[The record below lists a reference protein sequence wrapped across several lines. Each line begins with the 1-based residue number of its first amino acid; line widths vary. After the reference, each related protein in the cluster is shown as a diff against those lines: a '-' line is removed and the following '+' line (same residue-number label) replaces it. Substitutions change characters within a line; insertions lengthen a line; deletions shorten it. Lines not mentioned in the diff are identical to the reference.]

1 MLLIN
6 DVGKKYVLLYD
17 TMTLNTKKFCDKVKK
32 KYGDK
37 IAVHNI
43 NEIINNDGFY
53 KISGNE
59 NEIYTINDIDIH
71 LVTYTIMEGEIP
83 KSTLKLL
90 EDYNWKHI
98 VKTISSTGQKNWG
111 KDLFAV
117 AVDEVSKL
125 YPNIKKGL
133 KIELQ
138 GNSKDVDNMAKM
150 ILGDDF
156 NVDN

>member
-6 DVGKKYVLLYD
+6 DIGKKYVLLYD

-32 KYGDK
+32 KYGTK

-43 NEIINNDGFY
+43 NEIINNNGFY

-59 NEIYTINDIDIH
+59 NEIYTINDIDVH
-71 LVTYTIMEGEIP
+71 LITYTIMEGEIP
-83 KSTLKLL
+83 KSTLKFL
-90 EDYNWKHI
+90 EEYNLKCI
-98 VKTISSTGQKNWG
+98 VKSISSTGQKNWG

-117 AVDEVSKL
+117 AVDEVNKL

-138 GNSKDVDNMAKM
+138 GNSIDVDNMAKM
-150 ILGDDF
+150 ILGDDM
-156 NVDN
+156 

>member
-6 DVGKKYVLLYD
+6 DIGKKYVLLYD

-32 KYGDK
+32 KYGNK

-43 NEIINNDGFY
+43 NEIINNNGFY

-59 NEIYTINDIDIH
+59 NEIYTINDIDVH
-71 LVTYTIMEGEIP
+71 LITYTIMEGEIP
-83 KSTLKLL
+83 KSTLKFL
-90 EDYNWKHI
+90 EEYNLKYI
-98 VKTISSTGQKNWG
+98 VKSISSTGQKNWG
-111 KDLFAV
+111 KNLFAV
-117 AVDEVSKL
+117 AVDEVNKL

-138 GNSKDVDNMAKM
+138 GNSIDVKNMAKL
-150 ILGDDF
+150 IVGDDM
-156 NVDN
+156 

>member
-17 TMTLNTKKFCDKVKK
+17 TMTLNTKMFCDKVKK

-37 IAVHNI
+37 IAVHSI
-43 NEIINNDGFY
+43 KQILNDFGYY
-53 KISGNE
+53 KVSGNE
-59 NEIYTINDIDIH
+59 SNKIEIH
-71 LVTYTIMEGEIP
+71 LITYTIMQGEIP
-83 KSTLKLL
+83 QTTLELL
-90 EDYNWKHI
+90 EKYKFKNI

-117 AVDEVSKL
+117 AVDEVNKL

-150 ILGDDF
+150 ILGEDF
-156 NVDN
+156 

>member
-1 MLLIN
+1 MLLLN

-17 TMTLNTKKFCDKVKK
+17 TMTLNTKMFCDKVKK
-32 KYGDK
+32 KYGNK

-43 NEIINNDGFY
+43 KQILNDFGYY
-53 KISGNE
+53 KVSGNE
-59 NEIYTINDIDIH
+59 SNKIEIH
-71 LVTYTIMEGEIP
+71 LITYTIMQGEVP
-83 KSTLKLL
+83 QTTLDLL
-90 EDYNWKHI
+90 EKYKFKNI

-117 AVDEVSKL
+117 AIDEVNKL

-138 GNSKDVDNMAKM
+138 GTSKDVDNMAKM
-150 ILGDDF
+150 ILGEDF
-156 NVDN
+156 

>member
-17 TMTLNTKKFCDKVKK
+17 TMTLNTKMFCDKVKK

-37 IAVHNI
+37 IAVHSI
-43 NEIINNDGFY
+43 KEILNNFGYY
-53 KISGNE
+53 KVTECEGNKIE
-59 NEIYTINDIDIH
+59 VH
-71 LVTYTIMEGEIP
+71 LVTYTIMQGEVP
-83 KSTLKLL
+83 QTTLDLL
-90 EDYNWKHI
+90 EKYKFKDI

-117 AVDEVSKL
+117 AVDEVNKL
-125 YPNIKKGL
+125 YPNIEKGL

-138 GNSKDVDNMAKM
+138 GTSRDVDNMAKM

-156 NVDN
+156 

>member
-59 NEIYTINDIDIH
+59 NEIYTINDINDIDVH
-71 LVTYTIMEGEIP
+71 LVTYTIMEGEVP
-83 KSTLKLL
+83 KNTLKLL
-90 EDYNWKHI
+90 EEYNWKHI
-98 VKTISSTGQKNWG
+98 IKTISSTGQKNWG
-111 KDLFAV
+111 KDLFAK
-117 AVDEVSKL
+117 AVDVVNEL
-125 YPNIKKGL
+125 YPNIEKGL

-138 GNSKDVDNMAKM
+138 GNSKDVDNMARM
-150 ILGDDF
+150 ILKEDF
-156 NVDN
+156 

>member
-1 MLLIN
+1 MLLLN

-17 TMTLNTKKFCDKVKK
+17 TMTLNTKMFCDKVKK
-32 KYGDK
+32 KYGNK

-43 NEIINNDGFY
+43 KQILNDFGYY
-53 KISGNE
+53 KVSGNE
-59 NEIYTINDIDIH
+59 SNKIEIH
-71 LVTYTIMEGEIP
+71 LITYTIMQGEVP
-83 KSTLKLL
+83 KTTLELL
-90 EDYNWKHI
+90 EKYKFKDI

-117 AVDEVSKL
+117 AVDEVNKL
-125 YPNIKKGL
+125 YPNIEKGL

-138 GNSKDVDNMAKM
+138 GTSRDVDNMAKM

-156 NVDN
+156 

>member
-37 IAVHNI
+37 IAVHSI
-43 NEIINNDGFY
+43 NQILNNFGYFKVSKY
-53 KISGNE
+53 E
-59 NEIYTINDIDIH
+59 DIDIH
-71 LVTYTIMEGEIP
+71 LITYTIMEGEVP
-83 KSTLKLL
+83 QTTMELL
-90 EDYNWKHI
+90 DKYGFHKCI
-98 VKTISSTGQKNWG
+98 KTISSTGQKNWG
-111 KDLFAV
+111 KDLFAK
-117 AVDEVSKL
+117 AVDEVHNK

-138 GNSKDVDNMAKM
+138 GNSKDVNNMAKM
-150 ILGDDF
+150 ILGDDM
-156 NVDN
+156 